1 MPYTGVRQRTIE
13 IVSITYL
20 LVLSICLTFVV
31 FSSVLFSPSPCLM
44 LLFNSCFRLLQGDPG
59 SDGRHGVPGPPGPP
73 GPPGQ
78 VHHASL
84 LYRYTTGHRLN
95 VNVSNVKTL
104 NTYFYTMDVASV
116 TPCREGA

>member
-1 MPYTGVRQRTIE
+1 
-13 IVSITYL
+13 
-20 LVLSICLTFVV
+20 
-31 FSSVLFSPSPCLM
+31 M

-78 VHHASL
+78 VHHVPL

-104 NTYFYTMDVASV
+104 NTYFIQWTSQA
-116 TPCREGA
+116 